1 MKRVSI
7 AQLAALPA
15 LALAVTALL
24 AGFRIVAQ
32 STTTTASPG
41 YSFPIRDKNGVVRTW
56 FKGTAFKPV
65 SLAQPTV
72 LNVEQ
77 FRVETAR
84 EDGTPELVGTAPQ
97 CTLDA
102 AAKVATSAGTL
113 TVTQADGQLSL
124 QGEGFRWDHES
135 GRLTISNKLHL
146 TFRAGSLGTA
156 STTPSP
162 SAKP

>member
-7 AQLAALPA
+7 APLAAVPA
-15 LALAVTALL
+15 LAAVTLLMAFRAL
-24 AGFRIVAQ
+24 AQ
-32 STTTTASPG
+32 SPTAAAAG

-72 LNVEQ
+72 VNVEQ

-102 AAKVATSAGTL
+102 AAKIATSSGPLA
-113 TVTQADGQLSL
+113 VTQADGQLSL
-124 QGEGFRWDHES
+124 SGEGFRWDHES
-135 GRLTISNKLHL
+135 GRLTISNKLHV
-146 TFRAGSLGTA
+146 TFRAGALGAA
-156 STTPSP
+156 SSTSTPT
-162 SAKP
+162 AKP